1 MQGQDARGIERDDQE
16 WTLGINYWP
25 RKAAMYWWKRFDLGE
40 VRDEFAQ
47 IASWG
52 LRLVRICLLWEDFQP
67 EPDRIESAALFNL
80 TRVLDVA
87 QEHGLQVMVTLF
99 VGNMSGA
106 MWFPRWAFGAPDR
119 SIKRMQICDGQ
130 QVDRTIRDL
139 YADPFML
146 RAEARLATAVANA
159 VSSHPALW
167 GYDLANEID
176 AASEPPTDDAGWLW
190 TAFLAAIL
198 RERDARHPITY
209 GAHTP
214 SLDGD
219 NHLRIDDLAPHLA
232 ILSMHGYPLYS
243 DVATGPLDPEFV
255 PYVTA
260 LTAALGGKAAWMQE
274 FGLCTAAPGEPSHT
288 IQDDFLGSPKS
299 QFLASEEDAAAY
311 YDAVLGRLRAL
322 AVPGVLAW
330 CYADYVEDLWH
341 LPPLDRAIRERSF
354 GLVRADGSEK
364 PSVEVLRR
372 YATRPPAPNAP
383 AIDALGDLSP
393 AAYYT
398 DPAGDF
404 RALYAR
410 WRALRGGADA

>member
-1 MQGQDARGIERDDQE
+1 MHGQDAQGTGGDAQE

-25 RKAAMYWWKRFDLGE
+25 RTSAMYWWKRFDLGE

-52 LRLVRICLLWEDFQP
+52 LHLVRICLLWEDFQP
-67 EPDRIESAALFNL
+67 EPDRIESSALFNL
-80 TRVLDVA
+80 TRVLDAA

-106 MWFPRWAFGAPDR
+106 MWFPRWAFGAPDPTITR
-119 SIKRMQICDGQ
+119 LQICDGQ
-130 QVDRTIRDL
+130 QVDRAIRDL
-139 YADPFML
+139 YADPSML
-146 RAEARLATAVANA
+146 RAQARLATAVADA
-159 VSSHPALW
+159 VASHPALW

-176 AASEPPTDDAGWLW
+176 AATEPPTADAGWLW
-190 TAFLAAIL
+190 TVLLAAIL
-198 RERDARHPITY
+198 RERDSLHPVTY

-214 SLDGD
+214 SIDGGD
-219 NHLRIDDLAPHLA
+219 DQLRIDDLAPHLD

-243 DVATGPLDPEFV
+243 DVAAGPLDPEFV

-274 FGLCTAAPGEPSHT
+274 FGLCTAGPGEPSHT
-288 IQDDFLGSPKS
+288 ILDDFLGAPKS

-330 CYADYVEDLWH
+330 CYADYVEGLWH
-341 LPPLDRAIRERSF
+341 LPPLDRALRERSF
-354 GLVRADGSEK
+354 GLVRSDGSEK
-364 PSVEVLRR
+364 PAVEVLRR
-372 YATRPPAPNAP
+372 YATQPPAPGTIAG
-383 AIDALGDLSP
+383 DVLGDLSP
-393 AAYYT
+393 SAYYQHSRRH
-398 DPAGDF
+398 F
-404 RALYAR
+404 SALYAR
-410 WRALRGGADA
+410 WRAARGT